1 MGGHHR
7 RDRAALPA
15 HHVNRDGGRAG
26 ADPAV
31 AEQLLR
37 ADGDRADG
45 RHHGRDR
52 VDPVLLAGALCTV
65 VPRQAQRSGS
75 GGHAMRTRVIAAIA
89 LAASLA
95 GCAVAPHFAQGTRPT
110 PRWWQAYQSEALNAL
125 VEEGLAQSPALAS
138 AQATL
143 KATHEALRV
152 QIGDNLYPSVD
163 LGFAPSRQRALTIP
177 NLPQETFLY
186 NVFALEAQA
195 SYRFDFF
202 GATLYA
208 DRALALQVDQQ
219 SFQFDA
225 TRRALA
231 ANIVIATINAATLN
245 EDLDATETLVSLAEQ
260 YAQQLAA
267 RERLGGVSHDEAL
280 VAEQNAATLAATL
293 PALRAQLLAVRHAQ
307 AVLLGRSPD
316 PAPAPLPLAT
326 LHLPEEVPVSVPSD
340 LLHQRPDILAAEAG
354 VRSAA
359 NQAGAAAALL
369 YPSPPLSG
377 GS

>member
-52 VDPVLLAGALCTV
+52 VGPVLLAGALCTV

-75 GGHAMRTRVIAAIA
+75 GGDAMRTRVIAAIA

-95 GCAVAPHFAQGTRPT
+95 GCAAAPHPNASQVALPSQYSAAGPLPEAPTADGVAQHFAQGTRPT

-125 VEEGLAQSPALAS
+125 VEEGLAQSPSLAS

-163 LGFAPSRQRALTIP
+163 LGFAPSRQRALSIP
-177 NLPQETFLY
+177 TLPQETFLY

-195 SYRFDFF
+195 SYKFDFF
-202 GATLYA
+202 GAYIYTRTARWRSRSRSRRSSSKPRAAHWRRTL
-208 DRALALQVDQQ
+208 
-219 SFQFDA
+219 
-225 TRRALA
+225 
-231 ANIVIATINAATLN
+231 
-245 EDLDATETLVSLAEQ
+245 
-260 YAQQLAA
+260 
-267 RERLGGVSHDEAL
+267 
-280 VAEQNAATLAATL
+280 
-293 PALRAQLLAVRHAQ
+293 
-307 AVLLGRSPD
+307 
-316 PAPAPLPLAT
+316 
-326 LHLPEEVPVSVPSD
+326 
-340 LLHQRPDILAAEAG
+340 
-354 VRSAA
+354 
-359 NQAGAAAALL
+359 
-369 YPSPPLSG
+369 
-377 GS
+377 